1 MVFLVRFRNHMIRY
15 TSGNLLEADADALVN
30 TVNCVGVMGKGIA
43 LQFKQAFPENYEKY
57 RQACQRGEVK
67 LGRMFVFG
75 TGNLMGTKFIINFP
89 TKQHWKGKSK
99 IEDVDRG
106 LDTLVEVIRANR
118 IKSVAVPPLGCGN
131 GGLDWSIVRKLIH
144 RKLGELEDVNV
155 LVFEPS
161 GAPANREMK
170 IATKEPNMSRGR
182 AALLGIFSKYLI
194 PGYELTMLEIQ
205 KLAYFLQEAGEPLK
219 LDFVKDKYGPYAET
233 LHHVLQ
239 RIEGHFIRGYGDR
252 SRDASVEVVPAA
264 VEKALEVLEAMYP
277 DTLERA
283 DRVERLIEGFE
294 TPFGLELLSTVHW
307 VFKETPECRES
318 LMRTVSEVHSWND
331 RKAEIFGA
339 TQIELAWA
347 QLKEKGWAR

>member
-1 MVFLVRFRNHMIRY
+1 MIQY
-15 TSGNLLEADADALVN
+15 MTGNLLEADADALVN

-43 LQFKQAFPENYEKY
+43 LQFKQGFPENYERY
-57 RQACQRGEVK
+57 RLACEHGEVK
-67 LGRMFVFG
+67 PGRMFVFA

-89 TKQHWKGKSK
+89 TKQHWKGQSK
-99 IEDVDRG
+99 IEDVDSG
-106 LDTLVEVIRANR
+106 LDALVKVISQNR

-131 GGLDWSIVRKLIH
+131 GRLDWGVVRKLIQ
-144 RKLGELEDVNV
+144 RKLGELEGVKV
-155 LVFEPS
+155 LVYEPA

-170 IATKEPNMSRGR
+170 VATKTPNMSRGR

-219 LDFVKDKYGPYAET
+219 LKFVKEKYGPYAET

-264 VEKALEVLEAMYP
+264 TEKAMQILEAEYP

-283 DRVERLIEGFE
+283 ERVERLIEGFE

-307 VFKETPECRES
+307 VLQETPECREN
-318 LMRTVSEVHSWND
+318 LPKTVSEVHSWNN
-331 RKAEIFGA
+331 RKAEIFNA
-339 TQIELAWA
+339 AQIELAWA
-347 QLKEKGWAR
+347 QLKAKGWSCSSGPTG